1 MFEIYENSCPLKF
14 RHYRISTVCSI
25 LTPHNG
31 GNRRML
37 QTGLEG
43 ILAIKLSLLG
53 HLFPSLLFSSTDIKQ
68 SSIHRDQ
75 ITVSCIRN
83 NNCFVPGPQALE
95 FLKKCDVTI
104 VAKQNILQHLELLFC
119 IIINVINHHNCEK
132 NTHFKNHWINQ
143 CIKIHYFSNNI
154 LLYAPH
160 SG

>member
-1 MFEIYENSCPLKF
+1 
-14 RHYRISTVCSI
+14 
-25 LTPHNG
+25 
-31 GNRRML
+31 ML

-83 NNCFVPGPQALE
+83 NNCFVPGPEALE
-95 FLKKCDVTI
+95 KKMQKCDVTI

-119 IIINVINHHNCEK
+119 IIINVK
-132 NTHFKNHWINQ
+132 NTFSKTTGLIN
-143 CIKIHYFSNNI
+143 
-154 LLYAPH
+154 A
-160 SG
+160 